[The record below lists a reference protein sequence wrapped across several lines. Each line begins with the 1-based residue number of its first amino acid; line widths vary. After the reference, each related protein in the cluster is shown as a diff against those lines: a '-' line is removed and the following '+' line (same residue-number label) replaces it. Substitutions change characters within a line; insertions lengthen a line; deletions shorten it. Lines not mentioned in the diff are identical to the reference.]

1 MMAKWLDTMFGPM
14 RLRAWGLVINMIA
27 NAIALYGLAIV
38 LRGEGGVTMLIVGSI
53 LTVCCIGIL
62 AVPQERSDS

>member
-1 MMAKWLDTMFGPM
+1 
-14 RLRAWGLVINMIA
+14 MIA